1 MYMYLFVY
9 TFEAKAYKV
18 LKLNFSNFVGQV
30 CLRKKGQ
37 VCSKNKYTHN
47 ALMHFILFNV
57 NNYHHLLSKDDP
69 QKIDHRIQLGIS
81 CPNKRNQPHKNLHAF
96 FFTILP

>member
-1 MYMYLFVY
+1 MYMYLFMYMY

-18 LKLNFSNFVGQV
+18 LKLKV

-37 VCSKNKYTHN
+37 VCSKNKYTHT

-96 FFTILP
+96 FFTILL

>member
-1 MYMYLFVY
+1 M
-9 TFEAKAYKV
+9 
-18 LKLNFSNFVGQV
+18 GQV

-96 FFTILP
+96 FFTILL

>member
-1 MYMYLFVY
+1 MY

-18 LKLNFSNFVGQV
+18 LKLKVHV

-37 VCSKNKYTHN
+37 VCSKNKYTHT

-57 NNYHHLLSKDDP
+57 NNYHH
-69 QKIDHRIQLGIS
+69 
-81 CPNKRNQPHKNLHAF
+81 
-96 FFTILP
+96 